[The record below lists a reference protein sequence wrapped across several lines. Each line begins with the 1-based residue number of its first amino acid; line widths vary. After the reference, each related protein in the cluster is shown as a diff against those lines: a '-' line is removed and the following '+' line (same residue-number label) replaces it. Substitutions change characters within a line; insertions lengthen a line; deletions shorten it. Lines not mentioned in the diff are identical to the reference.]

1 MATKPMDL
9 GLREYFM
16 NLIPKAKEIKAKIN
30 EWDYLKLKIFCW
42 QKNHQ
47 QDKRG
52 IQPNGRKYL
61 QTTLSTRVNIQ
72 NYKEHIELNN
82 HK

>member
-1 MATKPMDL
+1 MK
-9 GLREYFM
+9 
-16 NLIPKAKEIKAKIN
+16 
-30 EWDYLKLKIFCW
+30 
-42 QKNHQ
+42 QKGN
-47 QDKRG
+47 
-52 IQPNGRKYL
+52 QPNGRKYL